1 MALHKISGVH
11 TGCAR
16 MVFSDHLA
24 FHDSYRQYGGKNRV
38 SYRLGRGG
46 DPGGGSGQ
54 LFPTQPEEKLF
65 SDKWQV
71 PLHFFSSSCKAWS
84 KMHSGIFPT
93 NAISG

>member
-1 MALHKISGVH
+1 MALPKISGVR
-11 TGCAR
+11 TGCA

-24 FHDSYRQYGGKNRV
+24 FHDSYRQHGSKNRV

-54 LFPTQPEEKLF
+54 LFPTQPAEKLF

-71 PLHFFSSSCKAWS
+71 PLHFFLLVIKPGVKCILAS
-84 KMHSGIFPT
+84 FPT